1 MRSDF
6 SIFEGFFFW
15 FDFKQFS
22 RSTYFFLCVELAKQ
36 RKEKPKLKVL
46 TIAFTVRINY
56 GFRILHL

>member
-6 SIFEGFFFW
+6 SIFEGFFL

-36 RKEKPKLKVL
+36 RKEKPKPKVL

-56 GFRILHL
+56 GFRILHI